1 MSHFDAIELLTR
13 YETPLIKDMEPGD
26 DVLEWVAAL
35 VGSEGFQDR
44 VTDYCAAH
52 ADKFA
57 ILLTKGGPSSADLD
71 AVEEYGALFSCHA
84 ARSRDTD

>member
-13 YETPLIKDMEPGD
+13 YETPLIKDMEKDD
-26 DVLEWVAAL
+26 DVLEWVAAF

-44 VTDYCAAH
+44 VTDYCATH

-71 AVEEYGALFSCHA
+71 AIEG
-84 ARSRDTD
+84 